1 MILTDYDREIING
14 IVQRI
19 DLLRCEQGLTMY
31 QLALRANMSENSLKF
46 IYKKQ
51 SYPNIYSLYK
61 LCEALDISMSDFF
74 LFDKKGVRFSKTELE
89 LLQNFEKLSSKSK
102 ALMLELSVQLK

>member
-1 MILTDYDREIING
+1 MILTDYDRELING

-19 DLLRCEQGLTMY
+19 DFLRAEQELTMY

-51 SYPNIYSLYK
+51 SYPM
-61 LCEALDISMSDFF
+61 AVQSD
-74 LFDKKGVRFSKTELE
+74 LFK
-89 LLQNFEKLSSKSK
+89 
-102 ALMLELSVQLK
+102 

>member
-1 MILTDYDREIING
+1 MILTDYDRELING

-19 DLLRCEQGLTMY
+19 DFLRAEQELTMY

-51 SYPNIYSLYK
+51 S
-61 LCEALDISMSDFF
+61 
-74 LFDKKGVRFSKTELE
+74 
-89 LLQNFEKLSSKSK
+89 
-102 ALMLELSVQLK
+102 

>member
-1 MILTDYDREIING
+1 MILTDYDRELING

-19 DLLRCEQGLTMY
+19 DFLRAEQELTMY

-51 SYPNIYSLYK
+51 SYFGWF
-61 LCEALDISMSDFF
+61 DFSDNHYVFPPT
-74 LFDKKGVRFSKTELE
+74 LTAAPLMKCPATLP
-89 LLQNFEKLSSKSK
+89 LLSR
-102 ALMLELSVQLK
+102 VT

>member
-1 MILTDYDREIING
+1 MILTDYDRELING

-19 DLLRCEQGLTMY
+19 DFLRAEQELTMY

-51 SYPNIYSLYK
+51 SYPNIN
-61 LCEALDISMSDFF
+61 
-74 LFDKKGVRFSKTELE
+74 R
-89 LLQNFEKLSSKSK
+89 
-102 ALMLELSVQLK
+102 

>member
-1 MILTDYDREIING
+1 MILTDYDRELING

-19 DLLRCEQGLTMY
+19 DFLRAEQELTMY

-51 SYPNIYSLYK
+51 SYPILGFV
-61 LCEALDISMSDFF
+61 I
-74 LFDKKGVRFSKTELE
+74 
-89 LLQNFEKLSSKSK
+89 
-102 ALMLELSVQLK
+102 

>member
-1 MILTDYDREIING
+1 MILTDYDRELING

-19 DLLRCEQGLTMY
+19 DFLRAEQELTMY

-51 SYPNIYSLYK
+51 SYPNINSLYK
-61 LCEALDISMSDFF
+61 ICEALGISMSDFF
-74 LFDKKGVRFSKTELE
+74 LFEHGGARFTKTELE
-89 LLQNFEKLSSKSK
+89 LLRNYE
-102 ALMLELSVQLK
+102 ALTPEAKMLLLELSKHLT